1 MLARRHILLAAG
13 ACLAAGSVQAQDRAE
28 LLKTLFELEVG
39 SWQFTKDANLAA
51 MQSYMADD
59 GVLIFGDGTRYTKA
73 QFLKA
78 LPTFGLKSYTVDS
91 KSAQILV
98 ATPDVASLLYR
109 VSYTTDKPVT
119 VMSSNTYVRRPSG
132 AGGRWQ
138 SLLYQET
145 LAK

>member
-1 MLARRHILLAAG
+1 MLERRHILLAAG
-13 ACLAAGSVQAQDRAE
+13 ACLAAAPLAPARAQDRAG

-51 MQSYMADD
+51 MQAYLADEA
-59 GVLIFGDGTRYTKA
+59 VLIFGDGSRYTKA

-78 LPTFGLKSYTVDS
+78 LPTFGLKSFAVDS
-91 KSAQILV
+91 KSAQLLV

-109 VSYTTDKPVT
+109 VTYTQDKPVT
-119 VMSSNTYVRRPSG
+119 VMSSNTYVRRQG
-132 AGGRWQ
+132 KWV

-145 LAK
+145 LPK